1 MTANVYLS
9 ILHVSDVTRGGQSFL
24 SESPALREETGARLC
39 LLEISLGGRRQEA
52 RWGQGNFGEVD
63 M

>member
-9 ILHVSDVTRGGQSFL
+9 IPHVSDVARGG
-24 SESPALREETGARLC
+24 ESCLGEFPVLKAESGARLC
-39 LLEISLGGRRQEA
+39 LLTTSLGGRRQEA
-52 RWGQGNFGEVD
+52 RWGQVNFGEVD